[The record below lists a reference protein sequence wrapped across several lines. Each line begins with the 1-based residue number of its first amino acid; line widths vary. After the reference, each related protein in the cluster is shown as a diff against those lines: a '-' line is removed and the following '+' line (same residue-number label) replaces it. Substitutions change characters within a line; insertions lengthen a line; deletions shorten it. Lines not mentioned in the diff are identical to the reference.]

1 MTRSAEA
8 QQLSLGVLAR
18 SRKAN
23 ERRLPIHPAH
33 FSRIDRRVRPRI
45 FLEHGYGVDFGAA
58 DVALADLVGGIRT
71 REQLIADCDI
81 ILLPKVQ
88 AEDLAELH
96 VGQVVW
102 GWPHCVQDA
111 ALTQIAI
118 DRRLTLIAFEAM
130 NHWQPDGGFGLHVF
144 HKNNELAG
152 YCSVLHAMQLA
163 GITGSYGRRLRAAVI
178 GFGAT
183 ARGAVTALNA
193 HGVDDVRVLTN
204 REVAAVGSP
213 IHSTQIVQMGQDA
226 DAPNRTWADTPDGPI
241 PVAGFLADN
250 DIVVNCVL
258 QDPGAPLVFVTE
270 DDLAAFTPGSL
281 IVDVSCDVG
290 MGFSWAHPTSF
301 TRPSIEL
308 ANGVLYYAVDHSP
321 SYLWNSAT
329 WEISEALLPH
339 LETVLA
345 GPAAWSATSTISRAI
360 EIRDGAVLNP
370 GILSFQHR
378 DDAYPY
384 AVRADRTTPL
394 GAGNS
399 ALSPYHC
406 AGVDN

>member
-1 MTRSAEA
+1 MIKGPAMSDKSPRQTMTKKSGKSLKEKRAAKHAKAAARNPPPRLCSMTRSAEA

-33 FSRIDRRVRPRI
+33 FARIDRRVRQRI
-45 FLEHGYGVDFGAA
+45 FLEHGYGSDFGAT
-58 DVALADLVGGIRT
+58 DDALAELVGGIRT
-71 REQLIADCDI
+71 REQLIADCDV

-88 AEDLAELH
+88 AEDLTELNM
-96 VGQVVW
+96 GQVVW

-130 NHWQPDGGFGLHVF
+130 NHWQADGGFGLHVF

-226 DAPNRTWADTPDGPI
+226 DN
-241 PVAGFLADN
+241 
-250 DIVVNCVL
+250 
-258 QDPGAPLVFVTE
+258 
-270 DDLAAFTPGSL
+270 
-281 IVDVSCDVG
+281 
-290 MGFSWAHPTSF
+290 
-301 TRPSIEL
+301 TRPDLGGYTETGLSRWP
-308 ANGVLYYAVDHSP
+308 NSSP
-321 SYLWNSAT
+321 T
-329 WEISEALLPH
+329 
-339 LETVLA
+339 T
-345 GPAAWSATSTISRAI
+345 TSSSTA
-360 EIRDGAVLNP
+360 
-370 GILSFQHR
+370 SFR
-378 DDAYPY
+378 IPT
-384 AVRADRTTPL
+384 RP
-394 GAGNS
+394 
-399 ALSPYHC
+399 
-406 AGVDN
+406 